1 MAHGLQ
7 VWNADGRK
15 MIDSTEVAPN
25 TYLANLTTT
34 SYSAM
39 SYPPSGFTA
48 GDLVMARP
56 VNSPTLLGGTFVP
69 IGIGRSVGSTQQF
82 FGSQAIQTAGHTEW
96 ANTSGIKTGLI
107 KTQSGNISGPAAG
120 EYGLDVYAADNST
133 IMFSATRSTA
143 VTILAQGS
151 LTGGQSFTYTPPAS
165 LDYSK
170 VYGVVNGTT
179 VMNVPQ
185 SFLFPSWVFNV
196 MYRFYTTAST
206 PYITAQNIVTRGGS
220 NISGWAGGR
229 FAYMMVY
236 DPN

>member
-7 VWNADGRK
+7 VWNSDGRK
-15 MIDSTEVAPN
+15 MIDSTELAPN
-25 TYLANLTTT
+25 TYLANLTT
-34 SYSAM
+34 SAYSAM

-48 GDLVMARP
+48 GDLVLARP
-56 VNSPTLLGGTFVP
+56 VSNPTLLGGTRVP
-69 IGIGRSVGSTQQF
+69 IGIGRTISNTQQF
-82 FGSQAIQTAGHTEW
+82 FGSQAIQNAGHTEW
-96 ANTSGIKTGLI
+96 PNTSGIKTGLI

-151 LTGGQSFTYTPPAS
+151 LTGGQSFTYTPSAS
-165 LDYSK
+165 LDFNK

-179 VMNVPQ
+179 IFNVPQ
-185 SFLFPSWVFNV
+185 AFLFPSWEFNV
-196 MYRFYTTAST
+196 MYSFYTTASI
-206 PYITAQNIVTRGGS
+206 PYIVVQNKVTS
-220 NISGWAGGR
+220 NNQNVSGWLGGM
-229 FAYMMVY
+229 FAYMLVY